1 MDETAGGGAA
11 NGDPAGG
18 AAKGD
23 PAGGAAGASLGDA
36 VRVEREAICLF
47 DDLLD
52 VPETGRARWIDER
65 TADPAVKARLAELLE
80 AERISSLRTG
90 GAALGLSGPAP
101 LPERIGRYRITAL
114 IGRGGMGAVY
124 RGLRDSGDFAHEV
137 AIKLIKPGLLSDV
150 LAERFRAERQTL
162 ATLQHPNIARLLDGG
177 ETEAGAPYIVMELI
191 DGEPIDR
198 WAAANALD
206 TRARVRLVETAAD
219 AVAHAHGRLV
229 IHRDITPL
237 NVLVQ
242 QDGTVKLID
251 FGIARVVAESGQPAE
266 GATTGTDISAL
277 GRLLGRL
284 VPEPG
289 PELAAIIAR
298 SQAAGEAGYPTAAA
312 LGADLAALR
321 LGQPV
326 SAMGGGEGYRLRKF
340 VTRNRLA
347 VGAGTAVALALVVG
361 LGVALWALQQAT
373 VARREAEARFAETR
387 GIANAL
393 LFDAFEAVS
402 RVPGSTRARETLAAT
417 ATRYLDG
424 LAAIPDAPADVRREA
439 GLGYIRL
446 ARVKGGNT
454 ASSLGRHEEANTLLA
469 KASALLEPAGGKLP
483 TDAAGIEALAELW
496 VEKAGVDLCNNME
509 IARAR
514 RLGEKAEAL
523 TAPHARSSPAL
534 AALHAS
540 AIQVQGDSWGWDDDY
555 PRALPQHERA
565 AAFLA
570 SLPPA
575 QQASPEILAVRGP
588 ILRLLAEAQH
598 KLKQTEAA
606 RASNDAAIAANRT
619 LVAADPSDPSAT
631 RKLVVSLWYAAV
643 VHRTNMRDPQA
654 RAAIDEALA
663 LARDKVQRDPSDLG
677 AAKLLAV
684 VLEVKT
690 QTLADDGRR
699 ADTIAATDELMAIH
713 ARLVKE
719 GGNTPGALRSMS
731 ASLNTRGADFY
742 NLGDIPNACRM
753 WRWAAA
759 NYELLLKRGELSV
772 YDRDQELPEARKL
785 IKDVCVEGRKA
796 QL

>member
-1 MDETAGGGAA
+1 MPEPENAA
-11 NGDPAGG
+11 Q
-18 AAKGD
+18 
-23 PAGGAAGASLGDA
+23 
-36 VRVEREAICLF
+36 VRVEREAITLF

-52 VPETGRARWIDER
+52 VPETSRARWIEER

-80 AERISSLRTG
+80 ADRVASLRTG
-90 GAALGLSGPAP
+90 GAALGLSGVAP

-124 RGLRDSGDFAHEV
+124 RGTRDSGDFTHQV

-191 DGEPIDR
+191 EGQPIDR
-198 WAAANALD
+198 WAEANALG
-206 TRARVRLVETAAD
+206 TAARLRLVEIAVD
-219 AVAHAHGRLV
+219 AVAYAHGRLV
-229 IHRDITPL
+229 VHRDITPL

-242 QDGTVKLID
+242 DDGTLKLID
-251 FGIARVVAESGQPAE
+251 FGIARVVPEGPQPAE
-266 GATTGTDISAL
+266 GASTATDIAAL
-277 GRLLGRL
+277 GRLLKRL
-284 VPEPG
+284 VPDPA

-298 SQAAGEAGYPTAAA
+298 AQAAGEGSYPTAAA

-321 LGQPV
+321 TGQPIA
-326 SAMGGGEGYRLRKF
+326 AMNGGEAYRLRKF
-340 VTRNRLA
+340 VQRNRVA
-347 VGAGTAVALALVVG
+347 VGASALVALALVAG
-361 LGVALWALQQAT
+361 LTVSLWSLRQTQAARLQ
-373 VARREAEARFAETR
+373 AEARFAETR

-424 LAAIPDAPADVRREA
+424 LAAIPDAPGDVRREA
-439 GLGYIRL
+439 GIGYLRL
-446 ARVKGGNT
+446 ARVTGGST
-454 ASSLGRHEEANTLLA
+454 ATSLGRHEEANALLA
-469 KASALLEPAGGKLP
+469 KASALLEPADGKLP
-483 TDAAGIEALAELW
+483 TDAAGAQVLAELW
-496 VEKAGVDLCNNME
+496 VERAGVDLYNNME

-514 RLGEKAEAL
+514 QLGEKAEAV
-523 TAPHARSSPAL
+523 TRPHARSSPAL

-555 PRALPQHERA
+555 PKALPEHERA
-565 AAFLA
+565 NAFLA
-570 SLPPA
+570 GLPPA

-598 KLKQTEAA
+598 KLKQTDAA
-606 RASNDAAIAANRT
+606 RASNDAAIAANRA
-619 LVAADPSDPSAT
+619 LVAVDPSDPSAT
-631 RKLVVSLWYAAV
+631 RKLIISLWYAAV

-654 RAAIDEALA
+654 RAAIDEALV
-663 LARDKVQRDPSDLG
+663 LARDKAQRDVSDLG

-684 VLEVKT
+684 VLEVKA
-690 QTLADDGRR
+690 QTLADDGRGTE
-699 ADTIAATDELMAIH
+699 TIAATDELLAIH
-713 ARLVKE
+713 KRLVKE

-731 ASLNTRGADFY
+731 AALNTRGADFY
-742 NLGDIPNACRM
+742 NLGDIANACRM

-759 NYELLLKRGELSV
+759 NYQLLEQRGELSV
-772 YDRDQELPEARKL
+772 YDREQELPEARKL
-785 IKDVCVEGRKA
+785 VEDVCVKGRKA